1 MRDKGLKLHWG
12 DSGWI
17 LGEISSLIECDAVA
31 VLPRKVVGSL
41 SLEMFENCGD
51 VALGDMDSGGG
62 MGLELVIV
70 VVFSNLKDCMILFS
84 GQ

>member
-1 MRDKGLKLHWG
+1 M
-12 DSGWI
+12 
-17 LGEISSLIECDAVA
+17 
-31 VLPRKVVGSL
+31 GSL

-70 VVFSNLKDCMILFS
+70 VVFSNLKDCMIPFS